1 MTTIM
6 RRIALGSAAGLLA
19 IGVGAGVFA
28 HAQDQTANPPPRAF
42 RGGPGAPGGRGGR
55 FGEPG
60 GPMWMLP
67 MIGRE
72 LNLTDAQR
80 SQIKTI
86 ADSHKDE
93 WKALFDR
100 ERAARMALTGA
111 ITADTVDEGL
121 VRQKSAELAAVES
134 DAAIARARAHAEVL
148 QLLTA
153 DQKTQLKQMQTRAH
167 DRRAR

>member
-1 MTTIM
+1 MTTTM
-6 RRIALGSAAGLLA
+6 RRIALGTAAALLA
-19 IGVGAGVFA
+19 FGVGAGAFV
-28 HAQDQTANPPPRAF
+28 HAQDQTTNPPPRPF
-42 RGGPGAPGGRGGR
+42 RGGPGGR
-55 FGEPG
+55 FGGPGEPMLG
-60 GPMWMLP
+60 MLP